1 MNRQKIIIG
10 AFLVLLLGVFIVPR
24 KAFAIPAR
32 GNQYAADIA
41 AAELNNGIPN
51 TLLARLIYQE
61 SRFRPDIISGETQS
75 SAGAIGIAQI
85 VPRWHPQ
92 VDPYNPQDSIYYAAG
107 YLRRLFEK
115 FGTWRRALAAYNWG
129 PGNLTKAI
137 DRAGD
142 NWISIAPKETQNYV
156 TQITADVEVPV

>member
-1 MNRQKIIIG
+1 M
-10 AFLVLLLGVFIVPR
+10 PR
-24 KAFAIPAR
+24 KAWAIPTR

-51 TLLARLIYQE
+51 KLLGRLLYQE
-61 SRFRPDIISGETQS
+61 SRFRPDIISGETVS
-75 SAGAIGIAQI
+75 SAGALGIAQI

-92 VDPYNPQDSIYYAAG
+92 AEPLNPQASIYYAAE
-107 YLRRLFEK
+107 YLRKLFDK

-137 DRAGD
+137 EKNGD
-142 NWISIAPKETQNYV
+142 NWIAVVPKETQNYV
-156 TQITADVEVPV
+156 TQITADVPISQV